1 MTIALME
8 TDQPITDFVR
18 ASKAAP
24 PPLCPFPESL
34 STGVEGVALGTRTLC
49 PAPIPG
55 ETQTAI
61 TSLSKPLRD
70 GGGDSTPGLKGLPGA
85 IAIVA
90 ADVCNDAGG
99 VRWCRRCRSAHGAW
113 HASCPRCG
121 GVLVAVP
128 RTGRRVKTEAA

>member
-1 MTIALME
+1 MDINLRDRPHTE
-8 TDQPITDFVR
+8 RT
-18 ASKAAP
+18 P
-24 PPLCPFPESL
+24 PPVVLKQLSGAERVIGGRPFPE
-34 STGVEGVALGTRTLC
+34 VDLC

-61 TSLSKPLRD
+61 TSLSKPLKD

-99 VRWCRRCRSAHGAW
+99 VRWCRRCRSASGAW

-128 RTGRRVKTEAA
+128 RPGRRVKTEAA